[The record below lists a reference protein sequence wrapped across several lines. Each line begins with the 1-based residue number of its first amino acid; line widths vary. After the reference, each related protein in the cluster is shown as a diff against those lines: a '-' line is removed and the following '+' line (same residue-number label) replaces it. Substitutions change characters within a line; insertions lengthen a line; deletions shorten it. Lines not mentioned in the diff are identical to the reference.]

1 MLHRIRVERNLMA
14 TVMET
19 CTYRALRAVASA
31 PLAPATALRFSAA
44 ADSSMSPLENLVLAM
59 LPDAERARLLPHLEH
74 VELPLGKVLH
84 ECGGTSPYVYFPT
97 TAIVSLMHLLND
109 GASAEIAAIGCD
121 GVVGF
126 TELMGGGTA
135 ASRAVVQCR
144 GEGYR
149 LKAHFVTEEIDRA
162 GPFLHVLLRHTQA
175 LLTQT
180 AQTAVCNRHHCLD
193 QQLCRWL
200 LLTLDRLPTNEITVT
215 QELIA
220 SSLGVRREGVTAAA
234 RRLQRAGVISYRRG
248 HISVL
253 DRGGLEQRACECYAA
268 VRGEYARLLHA
279 PSTTSI
285 TARIMNLCVAAQP
298 PRKPRLPAGAEQR
311 CSFGWYPQAVTKL

>member
-1 MLHRIRVERNLMA
+1 MQHRLYCRKKMTMA
-14 TVMET
+14 TVMEKY
-19 CTYRALRAVASA
+19 TYSDLREPVSV
-31 PLAPATALRFSAA
+31 PLAPAVPWRAA
-44 ADSSMSPLENLVLAM
+44 ANDTVNPLGNRLLAM

-84 ECGGTSPYVYFPT
+84 ECGTSSPYVYFPI

-126 TELMGGGTA
+126 AQLMGGGSA

-149 LKAHFVTEEIDRA
+149 LKAHFISEEMGRA
-162 GPFLHVLLRHTQA
+162 GPILSLLLRHTHA
-175 LLTQT
+175 LMTQT
-180 AQTAVCNRHHCLD
+180 AQVAVCNRHHCLD

-200 LLTLDRLPTNEITVT
+200 LLTLDRLPTNEITMT

-220 SSLGVRREGVTAAA
+220 SLLGVRREGVTAAA
-234 RRLQRAGVISYRRG
+234 GRLQTAGLIRYRRG
-248 HISVL
+248 RISVL
-253 DRGGLEQRACECYAA
+253 DRVGVEQRACECYAV
-268 VRGEYARLLHA
+268 VRREYERLLPA
-279 PSTTSI
+279 ATNASI
-285 TARIMNLCVAAQP
+285 AARIMNLRGATQSQ
-298 PRKPRLPAGAEQR
+298 RILRLSPDAEKA
-311 CSFGWYPQAVTKL
+311 CSLE